1 MCVLYKA
8 TPPVFPKILKII
20 LVLPNFGSIS
30 SDVENTLHLYG
41 IQKSPK
47 NLPKSKK
54 DEVKFTTHIFQIGLG
69 RAGGVF
75 WDHQNM
81 SLDMMIEEDVKI

>member
-1 MCVLYKA
+1 M
-8 TPPVFPKILKII
+8 KII
-20 LVLPNFGSIS
+20 LFLPNFGSIS
-30 SDVENTLHLYG
+30 SDLENTLHLYD

-69 RAGGVF
+69 RAGGEAMNSTFNNCVLGSSEHVPGYDD
-75 WDHQNM
+75 WRGCQN
-81 SLDMMIEEDVKI
+81 IKQP